1 MLPVWLIAL
10 LVGGAAGALIVA
22 YWDDIVEW
30 VTKFFDAFKNWFATH
45 FPRLYHY
52 AKVFIEKIRG
62 DYATIKCKSYYQ
74 KEEDWFVKEGER
86 KIAESE
92 VPADILAKAKRLK
105 ASEKEADI
113 TEQVLEQTA

>member
-10 LVGGAAGALIVA
+10 LVGGAAGVIIAK
-22 YWDDIVEW
+22 YWDEIVEW
-30 VTKFFDAFKNWFATH
+30 VTKFFQAFKEWFATH

-86 KIAESE
+86 QIPASE

-105 ASEKEADI
+105 GAEKEADI
-113 TEQVLEQTA
+113 TERVLEQTA